1 MTKFL
6 KIMEVSSRAIPAG
19 PGERG
24 DLQPF
29 RGRLPRRPS
38 AESILNDSEG
48 LRTPRRNDTVFE
60 ERLILNRNA
69 LHRQV
74 FECSGG
80 WAYSKAIN
88 AIQIRD

>member
-1 MTKFL
+1 MTSEMTEFL
-6 KIMEVSSRAIPAG
+6 KVMEVSSRAIPAG

-48 LRTPRRNDTVFE
+48 LRTPRNDTIRFLF
-60 ERLILNRNA
+60 LIYNSLPSQA
-69 LHRQV
+69 
-74 FECSGG
+74 
-80 WAYSKAIN
+80 
-88 AIQIRD
+88 